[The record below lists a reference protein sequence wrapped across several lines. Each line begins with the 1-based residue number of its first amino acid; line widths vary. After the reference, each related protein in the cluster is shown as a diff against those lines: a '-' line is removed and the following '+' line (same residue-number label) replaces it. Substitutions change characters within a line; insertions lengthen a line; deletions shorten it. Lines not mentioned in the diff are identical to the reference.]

1 MTIKLQI
8 TNISIN
14 IYFSPFRDAIRYTI
28 HMNMALMIEK
38 QSRKITILYI
48 CKMKYAKELK
58 KKYQMEHLQ
67 HIVSDKIRYRNEMVS
82 LNCPLQSNF
91 SPLTPRD
98 QECRI
103 LSVQVAII

>member
-67 HIVSDKIRYRNEMVS
+67 HIISDKIRYRNEMVS

-98 QECRI
+98 QECQI